1 MISNKDLADK
11 LYDIADILEIQNA
24 KWEPRAYRNAALT
37 ISGLSD
43 DITVIYKKGKLL
55 ELEGV
60 GKSIAGSI
68 KEYIETGKIKKY
80 EELRKKYPIDFTT
93 FRKIRG
99 LGPKRVY
106 SLYKNL
112 NIKNVHDLKTSI
124 DKHNIRGL
132 EGFGPKSEEDIMK
145 NLESFMNVK
154 NDRLLLGY
162 VIDYVDNLINKLL
175 KSGLFEDVK
184 VAGSIRRMKETIG
197 DIDILAIS
205 NKPDKGMDF
214 FSRMDEVKEV
224 IVKGPTKTTVS
235 LGIGT
240 TCDIR
245 ILQKKSFGAAMQYF
259 TGNKEHNVKVRKIAI
274 SRGLKLNEYGLF
286 NGKKVV
292 SAEDEREVYKKL
304 GIDWIPP
311 ELRENTGEIEAA
323 QSHSLPKIV
332 EYDELI
338 GDMHVHTRDSDGM
351 NSLEEMAIAAEKN
364 GSKYIAL
371 TNHSKSLP
379 VAHGLDEKR
388 FSEFNIQVDKFND
401 SEGQIRLLKGVEI
414 EILKDGSLDLNDSC
428 LAGMDFVIG
437 ALHQNLRMGSKEL
450 TTRLIKAINSGRIN
464 TVAHPMDRLI
474 GEREKLKLDFERVLE
489 ACKKNDVLLEI
500 NGYPE
505 RSDLPFDLVRKAK
518 EFGVKFSLGSD
529 SHRIEHLRFIKLAGA
544 IARRGWLGKN
554 DVINTLGYKDIL
566 RLKR

>member
-1 MISNKDLADK
+1 MVSNKDLADK
-11 LYDIADILEIQNA
+11 LYDIADILEIQDT

-37 ISGLSD
+37 ISGLSE

-68 KEYIETGKIKKY
+68 QEYIETGKIKKY

-112 NIKNVHDLKTSI
+112 NIKNVHDLRISL
-124 DKHNIRGL
+124 DKHNIRKL

-162 VIDYVDNLINKLL
+162 VIDYVDNLTNKLL

-205 NKPDKGMDF
+205 DKPDKCMDF

>member
-259 TGNKEHNVKVRKIAI
+259 TGNREHNVKVRKIAI

-286 NGKKVV
+286 DGKKAV

-323 QSHSLPKIV
+323 QSHSLPKVV

-338 GDMHVHTRDSDGM
+338 GDMHVHTKDSDGM
-351 NSLEEMAIAAEKN
+351 NSLEEMAMAAEKN

-379 VAHGLDEKR
+379 VARGLDEKR
-388 FSEFNIQVDKFND
+388 FNEFNIQIDKFND
-401 SEGQIRLLKGVEI
+401 SERQIRLLKGVEI

-450 TTRLIKAINSGRIN
+450 TNRLIKAINSGRIN

-529 SHRIEHLRFIKLAGA
+529 SHRIEHLRFMKLAGA
-544 IARRGWLGKN
+544 IARRGWLEKN

>member
-259 TGNKEHNVKVRKIAI
+259 TGNREHNVKVRKIAI

-286 NGKKVV
+286 DGKKAV
-292 SAEDEREVYKKL
+292 SADDEREGYKKL

-323 QSHSLPKIV
+323 QSHSLPKVV

-338 GDMHVHTRDSDGM
+338 GDMHVHTKDSDGM
-351 NSLEEMAIAAEKN
+351 NSLEEMAMAAEKN

-379 VAHGLDEKR
+379 VARGLDEKR
-388 FSEFNIQVDKFND
+388 FNEFNIQIDKFND
-401 SEGQIRLLKGVEI
+401 SERQIRLLKGVEI

-450 TTRLIKAINSGRIN
+450 TNRLIKAINSGRIN

-529 SHRIEHLRFIKLAGA
+529 SHRIEHLRFMKLAGA
-544 IARRGWLGKN
+544 IARRGWLEKN

>member
-1 MISNKDLADK
+1 MVSNKDLADK
-11 LYDIADILEIQNA
+11 LYDIADILEIQDT

-37 ISGLSD
+37 ISGLSE

-68 KEYIETGKIKKY
+68 QEYIETGKIKKY

-112 NIKNVHDLKTSI
+112 NIKNVHDLRISL
-124 DKHNIRGL
+124 DKHNIRKL

-162 VIDYVDNLINKLL
+162 VIDYVDNLTNKLL

-205 NKPDKGMDF
+205 DKPDKCMDF

-259 TGNKEHNVKVRKIAI
+259 TGNREHNVKVRKIAI

-286 NGKKVV
+286 DGKKAV

-323 QSHSLPKIV
+323 QSHSLPKVV

-338 GDMHVHTRDSDGM
+338 GDMHVHTKDSDGM
-351 NSLEEMAIAAEKN
+351 NSLEEMAMAAEKN

-379 VAHGLDEKR
+379 VARGLDEKR
-388 FSEFNIQVDKFND
+388 FNEFNIQIDKFND
-401 SEGQIRLLKGVEI
+401 SERQIRLLKGVEI

-450 TTRLIKAINSGRIN
+450 TNRLIKAINSGRIN

-529 SHRIEHLRFIKLAGA
+529 SHRIEHLRFMKLAGA
-544 IARRGWLGKN
+544 IARRGWLEKN

>member
-1 MISNKDLADK
+1 
-11 LYDIADILEIQNA
+11 
-24 KWEPRAYRNAALT
+24 
-37 ISGLSD
+37 
-43 DITVIYKKGKLL
+43 
-55 ELEGV
+55 
-60 GKSIAGSI
+60 
-68 KEYIETGKIKKY
+68 
-80 EELRKKYPIDFTT
+80 
-93 FRKIRG
+93 
-99 LGPKRVY
+99 
-106 SLYKNL
+106 
-112 NIKNVHDLKTSI
+112 
-124 DKHNIRGL
+124 
-132 EGFGPKSEEDIMK
+132 
-145 NLESFMNVK
+145 
-154 NDRLLLGY
+154 
-162 VIDYVDNLINKLL
+162 
-175 KSGLFEDVK
+175 
-184 VAGSIRRMKETIG
+184 
-197 DIDILAIS
+197 
-205 NKPDKGMDF
+205 
-214 FSRMDEVKEV
+214 
-224 IVKGPTKTTVS
+224 
-235 LGIGT
+235 
-240 TCDIR
+240 
-245 ILQKKSFGAAMQYF
+245 MQYF
-259 TGNKEHNVKVRKIAI
+259 TGNREHNVKVRKIAI

-286 NGKKVV
+286 DGKKAV

-323 QSHSLPKIV
+323 QSHSLPKVV

-338 GDMHVHTRDSDGM
+338 GDMHVHTKDSDGM
-351 NSLEEMAIAAEKN
+351 NSLEEMAMAAEKN

-379 VAHGLDEKR
+379 VARGLDEKR
-388 FSEFNIQVDKFND
+388 FNEFNIQIDKFND
-401 SEGQIRLLKGVEI
+401 SERQIRLLKGVEI

-450 TTRLIKAINSGRIN
+450 TNRLIKAINSGRIN

-529 SHRIEHLRFIKLAGA
+529 SHRIEHLRFMKLAGA
-544 IARRGWLGKN
+544 IARRGWLEKN